1 MRINTNSNNNK
12 DNDNS
17 NRQIQT
23 NYWIW
28 FIAYM
33 GIGLA
38 ISFVVPFP
46 LSFGI
51 ALLVFFALKAARMHI
66 ALKRHGMPG
75 GLKDLYKSMTSS
87 LGGSSWNNSG
97 GMGMGYSPIK
107 FYCMNCEYEH
117 KENTCPK
124 CGSKAVR
131 VG

>member
-1 MRINTNSNNNK
+1 MGDNVDGNGNSG
-12 DNDNS
+12 NS

-46 LSFGI
+46 ISLVMV
-51 ALLVFFALKAARMHI
+51 LLVYFGLNAVRMHI
-66 ALKRHGMPG
+66 VLKRQGMPG
-75 GLKDLYKSMTSS
+75 GIKGLYKSMTSS
-87 LGGSSWNNSG
+87 LSGSWNNNNAG
-97 GMGMGYSPIK
+97 GIEYSTIIL
-107 FYCMNCEYEH
+107 YCMNCGHEH
-117 KENTCPK
+117 KESACPI

-131 VG
+131 IG